1 VSTAEGK
8 LESMQINARCVTPSF
23 DSSMHSPIMNRTLTQ
38 HSKFR
43 RLTRIAGLGLIIA
56 CFTPSLR
63 AQGTSAV
70 TFTDSTPDLFSVSQH
85 VIGFDF
91 AVSTPLTVTALGF
104 YDLGGDGLAVSHAVG
119 IWGPDAPVIVEPP
132 LAQTTVTAAGFLQD
146 SFRYQSISPL
156 LLSPG
161 ITYTIGAF
169 TQTNAQSGAG
179 MVDLY
184 FSQLTAGQVVV
195 APGVLLGDAKT
206 STIDQPGLTRPA
218 VNFSGANLGFF
229 GPGFLVQP
237 IPEPGISTLFAI
249 GLIGGGYLTRS
260 RRRRRP

>member
-1 VSTAEGK
+1 M
-8 LESMQINARCVTPSF
+8 LYLRQ
-23 DSSMHSPIMNRTLTQ
+23 
-38 HSKFR
+38 
-43 RLTRIAGLGLIIA
+43 LTRFAALGLVLA
-56 CFTPSLR
+56 STTLSLR

-70 TFTDSTPDLFSVSQH
+70 TFTDSTPDTFSVSQQ

-91 AVSTPLTVTALGF
+91 TVSIALTVTALGF
-104 YDLGGDGLAVSHAVG
+104 YDLGGDGLAVSHAIG
-119 IWGPDAPVIVEPP
+119 LWGPDAPVIIEPP
-132 LAQTTVTAAGFLQD
+132 LAQTTVPAGTSGLLQD
-146 SFRYQSISPL
+146 SFRYQAISPL
-156 LLSPG
+156 TLSPG

-184 FSQLTAGQVVV
+184 FSQLTSGQVVL
-195 APGVLLGDAKT
+195 APGIVLGDAKT

-237 IPEPGISTLFAI
+237 IPEPSVSVLLAI
-249 GLIGGGYLTRS
+249 ALVGGAYLARW
-260 RRRRRP
+260 RRKPRA